1 MEIAGRHHTLPAGQ
15 RNSQVLDQINRIK
28 ESYMLKASEMP
39 TRSLPGL
46 RGAIRT
52 AFIASAMMVACS
64 GNALAAEGSKLRFSY
79 QFLQPGAI
87 SDATPAG
94 QDGATPMVAPDPA
107 MRAAA
112 ACKWEISPRHGVI
125 RNSFDKWATSADWQI
140 YWELPIDIPIELGA
154 TFCGSFEDA
163 VETVLTSFATSD
175 TPIRGVFYRGNR
187 VVRFV
192 SGAK

>member
-15 RNSQVLDQINRIK
+15 RNAQVLDQIHKIK

-39 TRSLPGL
+39 TRSQAGV
-46 RGAIRT
+46 RGVIRMM
-52 AFIASAMMVACS
+52 FIASAMMVACS

-79 QFLQPGAI
+79 QFFQPGAAI
-87 SDATPAG
+87 EAVPAG
-94 QDGATPMVAPDPA
+94 QEGAAPVAAPDPA

-112 ACKWEISPRHGVI
+112 ACKWEVSPRHGVI
-125 RNSFDKWATSADWQI
+125 RNSLEKWATSADWQI

-154 TFCGSFEDA
+154 TFCGTFEEA